1 MGCYVYPLNEVS
13 AGAKA
18 ERVDLAAPAVAFHR
32 ILRLHSLFSAEPLRR
47 REHLGHTCSC
57 IVAPKVHMSQVLF
70 MLSCECVHC
79 NLFCYLHPQCLFL
92 GGFYFLCFV
101 TNLLTE

>member
-18 ERVDLAAPAVAFHR
+18 ERVDLAFHG

-47 REHLGHTCSC
+47 REALNNW
-57 IVAPKVHMSQVLF
+57 AQ
-70 MLSCECVHC
+70 MLRLRTV
-79 NLFCYLHPQCLFL
+79 YYKKKTKP
-92 GGFYFLCFV
+92 
-101 TNLLTE
+101 LL